1 MAFFVQL
8 REKIRHFVA
17 RREKRVLRLWYFLL
31 SLAAMLTINEAFGYQ
46 DALNHWWV
54 AVIIALIC
62 SFLPPQGTTVILLFV
77 ILLHFMALSTNL
89 AVTTLVLIFVCY
101 GVCGYF
107 RSESTYHLIAIPIL
121 HQLQIP
127 YAIPMG
133 TALMRNINE
142 IAVVICGSFLSC
154 FLKTVRDNASMFLD
168 PTSQITA
175 LDLMQSQMLSR
186 PLFYFFLAAMV
197 AMFLVVYGIRNR
209 NLEYAW
215 LIAVLAGCLTEFVIL
230 LTGYLFTG
238 NYSGVPSLIIGN
250 VITFLAGC
258 VVNYIFLNLDY
269 SRTEQVQFEDD
280 EYYYYVT
287 AVPKLHITEEEKEI
301 KTITREPL
309 DEKERR
315 RRFRWNRKRSRK

>member
-1 MAFFVQL
+1 M
-8 REKIRHFVA
+8 
-17 RREKRVLRLWYFLL
+17 
-31 SLAAMLTINEAFGYQ
+31 
-46 DALNHWWV
+46 
-54 AVIIALIC
+54 IIALIC

-287 AVPKLHITEEEKEI
+287 AVPKLHIAEEEKEI

>member
-17 RREKRVLRLWYFLL
+17 RREKRILRLWYFLL

-186 PLFYFFLAAMV
+186 PLF
-197 AMFLVVYGIRNR
+197 
-209 NLEYAW
+209 
-215 LIAVLAGCLTEFVIL
+215 
-230 LTGYLFTG
+230 
-238 NYSGVPSLIIGN
+238 
-250 VITFLAGC
+250 
-258 VVNYIFLNLDY
+258 
-269 SRTEQVQFEDD
+269 
-280 EYYYYVT
+280 
-287 AVPKLHITEEEKEI
+287 
-301 KTITREPL
+301 
-309 DEKERR
+309 
-315 RRFRWNRKRSRK
+315 

>member
-1 MAFFVQL
+1 
-8 REKIRHFVA
+8 
-17 RREKRVLRLWYFLL
+17 
-31 SLAAMLTINEAFGYQ
+31 
-46 DALNHWWV
+46 
-54 AVIIALIC
+54 
-62 SFLPPQGTTVILLFV
+62 
-77 ILLHFMALSTNL
+77 
-89 AVTTLVLIFVCY
+89 
-101 GVCGYF
+101 
-107 RSESTYHLIAIPIL
+107 
-121 HQLQIP
+121 
-127 YAIPMG
+127 
-133 TALMRNINE
+133 
-142 IAVVICGSFLSC
+142 
-154 FLKTVRDNASMFLD
+154 MFLD

-238 NYSGVPSLIIGN
+238 NYSSVPSLIIGN

-287 AVPKLHITEEEKEI
+287 AVPKLHIAEEEKEI